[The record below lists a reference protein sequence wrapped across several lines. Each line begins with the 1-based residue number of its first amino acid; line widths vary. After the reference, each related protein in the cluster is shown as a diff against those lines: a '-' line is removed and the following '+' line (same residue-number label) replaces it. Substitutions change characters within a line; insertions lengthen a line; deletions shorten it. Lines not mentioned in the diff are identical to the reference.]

1 MEVDVNVVPCNKG
14 STIMY
19 IPLLL
24 LLLLLL
30 TNKLTKYAAI
40 VDQSECGG

>member
-14 STIMY
+14 STIVY
-19 IPLLL
+19 IP
-24 LLLLLL
+24 LLLLL